1 MPAEKLIAS
10 LEELLKANKEL
21 YHMALEKTDLLKKD
35 HAEALRSLLQKEQAV
50 VRSVQKAEAE
60 RIRMAAEFLGR
71 EHNLTLSECIDQAE
85 GTEKE
90 KLSELFVEFTAVMDK
105 LKTANQLN
113 QQLSQQALQF
123 VRMTLDMLLPSEQ
136 MPNYSRPDQP
146 TESEPKR
153 RSLFDSK
160 A

>member
-1 MPAEKLIAS
+1 MPAEKLIAR
-10 LEELLKANKEL
+10 LKELLQFNKEL

-35 HAEALRSLLQKEQAV
+35 NAEALRSLLQKEQTV
-50 VRSVQKAEAE
+50 VRSIQKAEAE

-71 EHNLTLSECIDQAE
+71 EHNLTLSECINQAK

-90 KLSELFVEFTAVMDK
+90 KLSELLEEFIEVMDK

-123 VRMTLDMLLPSEQ
+123 VSMTLDMLLPSEQ
-136 MPNYSRPDQP
+136 SPNYSRPDQP
-146 TESEPKR
+146 IESEPKR
-153 RSLFDSK
+153 RSLFDFK